1 MWFVSHKIGLIRIQM
16 LFLNLL
22 QLVKIQI
29 GRDLK

>member
-1 MWFVSHKIGLIRIQM
+1 MWFVSHKIGLSRIQM
-16 LFLNLL
+16 LFKNLL